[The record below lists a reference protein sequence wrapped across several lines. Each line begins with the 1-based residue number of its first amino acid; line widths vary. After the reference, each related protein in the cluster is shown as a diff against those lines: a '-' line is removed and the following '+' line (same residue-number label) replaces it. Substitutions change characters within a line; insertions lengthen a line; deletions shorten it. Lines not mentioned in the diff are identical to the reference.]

1 MQNNLLDGLREV
13 CNLTGE
19 FQMAH
24 LRGVEENSIEDKG
37 INQLVSFVDIESE
50 KMLVDYL
57 KKLRPDAGFIT
68 EENTEPENVSA
79 SAFWIIDPLDG
90 TTNYLHG
97 LQVFSI
103 SVALMEQGE
112 MTAGIVHCPALG
124 ETFTALKNMGAHL
137 NGEPIAVSQTA
148 TLKQSLIATGF
159 PYYEFQHTDAYLEL
173 LGKLMLD
180 TQGLRRMGSAAIDLV
195 YTACGR
201 FDGFYEIGLNA
212 WDVAA
217 GALILEEA
225 GGRVTDFSGGRDC
238 FFGRNIVAGNAEV
251 QQQLL
256 QRIASC
262 FGTTNQF

>member
-1 MQNNLLDGLREV
+1 
-13 CNLTGE
+13 
-19 FQMAH
+19 
-24 LRGVEENSIEDKG
+24 
-37 INQLVSFVDIESE
+37 
-50 KMLVDYL
+50 
-57 KKLRPDAGFIT
+57 
-68 EENTEPENVSA
+68 
-79 SAFWIIDPLDG
+79 
-90 TTNYLHG
+90 
-97 LQVFSI
+97 
-103 SVALMEQGE
+103 
-112 MTAGIVHCPALG
+112 
-124 ETFTALKNMGAHL
+124 MGAHL
-137 NGEPIAVSQTA
+137 NGESIAVSQTA

-238 FFGRNIVAGNAEV
+238 FFGRNIVAGNIEV

-262 FGTTNQF
+262 FGTMNQF